1 MRRYFVSVGVAAL
14 CGSLLWACGAGDRKF
29 VDEETEMEAPDAGDS
44 NGEGDG
50 DSGTPDAGYT
60 LPENGLFG
68 IVYPKTGLTQEQ
80 CKPEQSRLVVNET
93 TGEQEARYFTGL
105 YTPAQIERLKQMVL
119 SPNSPH
125 LSELPFLPSELEDS
139 PWNHIDKYTMP
150 AAGTVCGLKIVDA
163 TNPEAPVYQLDTYE
177 NKAAAEADGARV
189 THLGNCGHCSELSN
203 LAILLSLP
211 DRTYR
216 MRDCALKGI
225 GAEGKMGVLNCINEF
240 GLTNNCTMAWYYN
253 SVYTQDV
260 CISDCFAY
268 AEANYHTADGALNP
282 CMICNAEN
290 ADELFKV
297 IVSRR
302 DDAQPYSMCRELP
315 EEEWICHNY
324 MDDFD
329 NPEGCIGIGAP
340 KQRWTCTTEDYD
352 ESINNYDLAKCVE
365 LVE

>member
-211 DRTYR
+211 DRTY
-216 MRDCALKGI
+216 
-225 GAEGKMGVLNCINEF
+225 
-240 GLTNNCTMAWYYN
+240 
-253 SVYTQDV
+253 
-260 CISDCFAY
+260 
-268 AEANYHTADGALNP
+268 
-282 CMICNAEN
+282 
-290 ADELFKV
+290 
-297 IVSRR
+297 
-302 DDAQPYSMCRELP
+302 
-315 EEEWICHNY
+315 
-324 MDDFD
+324 
-329 NPEGCIGIGAP
+329 
-340 KQRWTCTTEDYD
+340 
-352 ESINNYDLAKCVE
+352 
-365 LVE
+365 